1 VTPKGPPSNADRY
14 EVASAVFHY
23 CAAMTTF
30 RLRQIAGTP
39 QSAGALAGAYQERE
53 RVLAPIAH
61 EELHDMIRHF
71 DDALPPPAEP

>member
-1 VTPKGPPSNADRY
+1 
-14 EVASAVFHY
+14 
-23 CAAMTTF
+23 MTTF